1 MRLSGKKRNCLS
13 GMKERMEEEQE
24 GDTHPFKH
32 SVLEFSVHIENYKDH
47 TTDVITKIDE
57 NPTLVGQAR
66 LGRSSQALE

>member
-1 MRLSGKKRNCLS
+1 
-13 GMKERMEEEQE
+13 MKERMEEEQE

-57 NPTLVGQAR
+57 NPTLVGRAR
-66 LGRSSQALE
+66 R